1 MAQTAVDAYVA
12 LGANLGDPV
21 AQLRQALHAMAQL
34 PTTHVVRCSSFYA
47 SAPHEAS
54 GPEFVNAVAQL
65 RTALDPQALLT
76 ALQNVENTAGRER
89 PYPHAPRTLDLD
101 VLFYG
106 DQVLQTPTLIVP
118 HPRWATRA
126 FVLLPLHE
134 ICPQRVRAAQLQ
146 AVRNQPIRRLLP
158 PPEEWNDETSS

>member
-1 MAQTAVDAYVA
+1 MAQTAVDVYVA
-12 LGANLGDPV
+12 MGANLGDPV
-21 AQLRQALHAMAQL
+21 AQLRQALRAMAQL
-34 PTTHVVRCSSFYA
+34 PATTVLRCSSFYA

-65 RTALDPQALLT
+65 RTALEPQALLT

-89 PYPHAPRTLDLD
+89 PYPNAPRPLDLD

-134 ICPQRVRAAQLQ
+134 ICPQRVRSEQLH
-146 AVRNQPIRRLLP
+146 AVRDQPIRRLLP
-158 PPEEWNDETSS
+158 PPEGWGEVGG